1 MPWRGLVRQL
11 SDQVPRADNPPG
23 RPRGVSIKRLTRTFA
38 LKKLVVTMQL
48 AGVWSL
54 REKASISSSIP

>member
-1 MPWRGLVRQL
+1 MPVGTRFTKGK
-11 SDQVPRADNPPG
+11 SGNPRG
-23 RPRGVSIKRLTRTFA
+23 RPKGVRIKRLTRTIA

-54 REKASISSSIP
+54 REKTSISSSIP